1 MFEYLILI
9 SIDFYDFM
17 ILFFR
22 FLFTAVF
29 SSSFDRGETS
39 NTQEILARSLANF
52 HCQWADRHM
61 KAMRERA
68 RANDLTICY
77 CKKQIGVSFS
87 CVWLVIDNEFR
98 HNICQSSVRIHS
110 TIALL
115 MVIIIGPTTCMSMHI
130 RNKLQIWPM
139 PANRKMTE

>member
-1 MFEYLILI
+1 
-9 SIDFYDFM
+9 
-17 ILFFR
+17 
-22 FLFTAVF
+22 
-29 SSSFDRGETS
+29 
-39 NTQEILARSLANF
+39 
-52 HCQWADRHM
+52 M

-115 MVIIIGPTTCMSMHI
+115 MVIYNYRPHYMHVDAYTEQTSD
-130 RNKLQIWPM
+130 L
-139 PANRKMTE
+139 ANASQ